1 MLIGYLSCGCNIAV
15 HNATKKPMKKAIYIA
30 AISFSVLMPFRSD
43 ATIIATSVG
52 MMDEV
57 PALSLKIKSMFTFQ
71 VHANTY
77 NELEN
82 ELGEIDTSFVRHHPI
97 DMEVAKR
104 IYLFEE
110 TYAYFS
116 EAAPGTFSDQKVIH
130 KPVIYKYVNKIEKH
144 YRKQFRTGAIPREQ
158 ASEQLCKI
166 LDTAIILFYYNTD
179 KFEKALKDTRS
190 AADLQDLFI
199 QVQIIESDV

>member
-1 MLIGYLSCGCNIAV
+1 
-15 HNATKKPMKKAIYIA
+15 
-30 AISFSVLMPFRSD
+30 
-43 ATIIATSVG
+43 
-52 MMDEV
+52 MDEV
-57 PALSLKIKSMFTFQ
+57 PAPSIKTKSIFTFQ

-77 NELEN
+77 NELVN
-82 ELGEIDTSFVRHHPI
+82 ELGEIDTSFVRNHPI

-130 KPVIYKYVNKIEKH
+130 KPVIYKYVNKIEKY
-144 YRKQFRTGAIPREQ
+144 YRKQFRAGAIPREQ

-166 LDTAIILFYYNTD
+166 LDTAIILFHYNTD
-179 KFEKALKDTRS
+179 KFEKALKDARS

-199 QVQIIESDV
+199 QIQIIESDF